1 MNIMKIILILI
12 SFIFFSISKAEIVN
26 QINIEG
32 NKRIS
37 DETIKV
43 YGEIKTL
50 GQDFSSSDL
59 NNILKNLYSTNFF
72 EDISIDINNNKLVIV
87 VKEYPIINEIV
98 IIGETSIKIKEQI
111 KKLISSKEKSS
122 FIKNNLNKD
131 INLINKLYSSIGYK
145 FSKVDT
151 KVRKIDED
159 NFDIA
164 FEINKGNITR
174 ITKIIFTG
182 DKKIKEKRLR
192 DIIASEE
199 DKFWKVISKNTRFN
213 DGLIQLDKRLL
224 ENYYKNLGYYDVKIS
239 SSSAEI
245 TETGNVNLYYS
256 IDAGQRYIFEKIETN
271 LDKTFDKK
279 IFFPLNKI
287 YKELIGDY
295 YSPNKVK
302 KVLEEIDRLID
313 KNNLQFVEHNVAET
327 LENDK
332 INLVFNIIEGKKI
345 LVERINI
352 KGNNVTNE
360 NVIRSELLIDEGDPF
375 TNLNLDK
382 SIAKLKSRNIFLS
395 VKSEILPGS
404 KDDLRVID
412 VLVEEKPTGEI
423 SAGAGIGT
431 NGGTF
436 AFDIK
441 ENNWLGEG
449 KTVGF
454 NIEVSEESLKGK
466 FSYFDPNYDFFGNS
480 IEYNI
485 QNSTNDKPDQGYENK
500 IMSFGVATAFEQ
512 YKDVYTRLGLNFSY
526 DDLTTTSGASSS
538 LQKQSGEFTEIAADY
553 GFSFDQRD
561 RAFMP
566 TDGNITSFNQS
577 LPLYA
582 DRPFLDNT
590 FTSSSYH
597 QFNENVVG
605 SGKLYLTAIN
615 GLDDHDVRISKRKFL
630 SQRRLRGFS
639 RGKIGPVDGNDHV
652 GGNYAAAVNFDVNLP
667 NLLPESSNTD
677 ISLFL
682 DFGNVWNVDY
692 SDTIDD
698 SNKLRSS
705 TGFNANVISP
715 IGPLTFTIATNLS
728 KASTDKTE
736 SFNFNLGTSF

>member
-256 IDAGQRYIFEKIETN
+256 IDAGQRYIFEKIETT

-313 KNNLQFVEHNVAET
+313 KNNLQFVEHNVSET